1 MADGM
6 RGPSGREAEQGP
18 INEAEIRLD
27 QLTGLRTILSPARAD
42 RPFDFGGIATEPDP
56 NAAENCPFDEGRE
69 DRTPPETWADRP
81 GGGEPDSPGWLVRA
95 VPNLYPALAQAWDGD
110 TGASAAGSEPPL
122 DEGVTPAADPLRA
135 TSRGRE
141 PDLFRASPATG
152 FHEVIVHSPRHRT
165 SLGQLD
171 DGELAVAVAAWRERM
186 NAYAERAAYVQLIV
200 NEGRE
205 AGASLEHSH
214 AQLYALGFVPGAVA
228 RERER
233 FAAYNQHTMGGDLLA
248 EIASEEVRRRERLV
262 AIDDDALLICPWAS
276 RSPFELRIVPR
287 TPAPSFERDGEVG
300 LGMLRTALRALEGR
314 FDAVPQFNAWIVTA
328 PRGAESFHWHLDIAP
343 RIQIRAG
350 FEMSTAVELNVFPP
364 ERAASELREALG

>member
-1 MADGM
+1 MAEEK
-6 RGPSGREAEQGP
+6 PLP
-18 INEAEIRLD
+18 EIRID

-42 RPFDFGGIATEPDP
+42 RPFDFSGIATEPDP

-69 DRTPPETWADRP
+69 DRTPPETWANRP
-81 GGGEPDSPGWLVRA
+81 GRGEPDSPGWLVRA

-152 FHEVIVHSPRHRT
+152 FHEVIVHTPRHRT
-165 SLGQLD
+165 SLGRLD

-214 AQLYALGFVPGAVA
+214 AQLYALGFVPVAVA

-233 FAAYNQHTMGGDLLA
+233 VAAYNQHTMGGDLLA

-287 TPAPSFERDGEVG
+287 TPAARFERDGEVG

-314 FDAVPQFNAWIVTA
+314 FDSVPQFNAWIVTA
-328 PRGAESFHWHLDIAP
+328 PRGAESFHWHLDVAP
-343 RIQIRAG
+343 RIGIRAG